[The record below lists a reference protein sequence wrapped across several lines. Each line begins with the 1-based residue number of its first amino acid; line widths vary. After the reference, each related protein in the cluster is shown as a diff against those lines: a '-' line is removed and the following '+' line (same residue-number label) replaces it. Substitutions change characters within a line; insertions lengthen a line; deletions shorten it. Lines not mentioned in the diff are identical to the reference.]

1 MNSDWI
7 VDLITR
13 GGYFAVALL
22 MLAENVF
29 PPIPSEVVMPV
40 SGIVAATGSMFLVG
54 VIVAGTAGALAGQF
68 LWYWVGARV
77 GEERLMRWAER
88 HGRWITLS
96 PREIH
101 KVSTWFQTHGSRAV
115 FIGRLIPGIR
125 TFISLPAGLARMPV
139 GRFLLYSL
147 LGSGVWTAA
156 LAYAG
161 YALRD
166 RYENVTRFV
175 GPVSSLVIGAIVVLY
190 IWRLV
195 TFTRRAA

>member
-1 MNSDWI
+1 VNSDWI